1 MLLNIQHNS
10 HYRYDT
16 PVHYAIQRL
25 RLHPQS
31 SPGQKVIEWD
41 VTVEGA
47 AQEASY
53 RDGFGNRTLLVSVE
67 QGARDLIIRAAGRVE
82 TEDRS
87 GVHGKVYN
95 FMPIWFYERE
105 TPLTVPGDAIRD
117 LVAGLAIKSDRL
129 EILHGLM
136 GALHQKL
143 AYTPGTTTIDTTAE
157 EALRLGTGVCQ
168 DHTHVFL
175 SAARLMGIPARYVS
189 GYLMMNNT
197 IEQTASHAW
206 AEAHIDGLGWVGFDA
221 ANDICPNETYVRI
234 ACGLDYREAA
244 PISGIRFG
252 PSIESLAVAVNVEQ

>member
-10 HYRYDT
+10 HYRYDA

-31 SPGQKVIEWD
+31 SPGQKVIDWT
-41 VTVEGA
+41 VTVDGA
-47 AQEASY
+47 TQEANY
-53 RDGFGNRTLLVSVE
+53 RDGYGNRTMLISVDRGTEELV
-67 QGARDLIIRAAGRVE
+67 IRAAGHVE

-87 GVHGKVYN
+87 GVLGKVYN
-95 FMPIWFYERE
+95 FMPTWLYERE
-105 TPLTVPGDAIRD
+105 TELTAAGEAIKD
-117 LVAGLAIKSDRL
+117 LAAGLPAKSDRL
-129 EILHGLM
+129 EILHELM
-136 GALHQKL
+136 GALNRKL
-143 AYTPGTTTIDTTAE
+143 VYTPNSTTINTTAE

-175 SAARLMGIPARYVS
+175 SAARLLGIPARYVS

-221 ANDICPNETYVRI
+221 ANDLCPNETYVRI

-244 PISGIRFG
+244 PVSGIRFG
-252 PSIESLAVAVNVEQ
+252 PSIESLAVEVNVEQ